1 MNAHSN
7 QGFGRQRIRVVHILE
22 ATFGGTRKHL
32 MYLAT
37 RLDPSRFD
45 ISVICSTVRNPSF
58 VADIE
63 VLLQRGVLV
72 KIIAM
77 KRDISPFSDIIALF
91 RIYRFLRKGSFDI
104 VHTHSSKA
112 GFLGRVAARLA
123 GVPAVLY
130 TPHAFSFYRGL
141 LGTKRLY
148 LLLERFAARFTD
160 TVIAVSDGERDIAVQ
175 YAVTGDDGVVT
186 IKNGV
191 DLSEFPDD
199 IKTGNLKKELGLE
212 GASSIV
218 GMVGRICA
226 QKGYG
231 YFIEAAV
238 EVAKSMPDVRFVLVG
253 DGNLEK
259 ALDEINRC
267 KARDVVM
274 LTGQRTD
281 VTILYALFDVVV
293 VPSLWEG
300 LPYVILEAMAMRK
313 PVIASSIPGNAEVVV
328 DGETGYLVPPGD
340 ARAMADAIRDL
351 LNAPAKAASMGV
363 RGRGEVERR
372 YTVERNI
379 RSYERL
385 YETIARHNRGG
396 KAS

>member
-1 MNAHSN
+1 
-7 QGFGRQRIRVVHILE
+7 
-22 ATFGGTRKHL
+22 

-45 ISVICSTVRNPSF
+45 VSVICSTVRNPSF
-58 VADIE
+58 IADIE
-63 VLLQRGVLV
+63 VLLQRGVQV
-72 KIIAM
+72 KVIAM
-77 KRDISPFSDIIALF
+77 KRDIRPFSDIVAFF

-112 GFLGRVAARLA
+112 GFPGRIAARLA

-148 LLLERFAARFTD
+148 PLLERFAAHLTD
-160 TVIAVSDGERDIAVQ
+160 TVIAVSDGERDIALK
-175 YAVTGDDGVVT
+175 YAVTGGDGVIT
-186 IKNGV
+186 IKNWV

-199 IKTGNLKKELGLE
+199 IETGNLKNELGLE

-218 GMVGRICA
+218 GTVGRICA

-238 EVAKSMPDVRFVLVG
+238 EVAKSRPDVRFVLVC
-253 DGNLEK
+253 DGNLDK
-259 ALDEINRC
+259 ALAEIDRC
-267 KARDVVM
+267 EARDVVM

-281 VTILYALFDVVV
+281 VTVLYALFDVVV

-300 LPYVILEAMAMRK
+300 LPYVVLEAMAMRK
-313 PVIASSIPGNAEVVV
+313 PVIATGIPGNAEVVFH
-328 DGETGYLVPPGD
+328 GETGYIVPPGD
-340 ARAMADAIRDL
+340 AKAMADAIEDL
-351 LNAPAKAASMGV
+351 LDALSESGV
-363 RGRGEVERR
+363 DG
-372 YTVERNI
+372 
-379 RSYERL
+379 
-385 YETIARHNRGG
+385 
-396 KAS
+396 